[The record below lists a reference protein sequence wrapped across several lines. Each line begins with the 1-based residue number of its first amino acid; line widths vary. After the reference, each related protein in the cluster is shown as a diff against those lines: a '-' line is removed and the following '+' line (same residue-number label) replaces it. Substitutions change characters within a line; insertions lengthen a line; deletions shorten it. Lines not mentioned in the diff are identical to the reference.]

1 MNKKEKNGKLPKWA
15 VLLIIVLSLMV
26 AVLGIML
33 VSLVAYTEIN
43 QENIS
48 TALSIK
54 KSEGFYNS
62 KTNTYSITGKITN
75 NNEDDIENIQI
86 DYNLYD
92 KDNNIIGVA
101 TTYLEELKT
110 GNTWKFTA
118 EYTGP
123 NAKNIT
129 HFDINKLDLDED
141 TWD

>member
-26 AVLGIML
+26 AVPGVML

-43 QENIS
+43 QEN
-48 TALSIK
+48 TNTTLSIE
-54 KSEGFYNS
+54 KSEGFYDS

-75 NNEDDIENIQI
+75 NNEDDVENIEI
-86 DYNLYD
+86 EYNLYD

-101 TTYLEELKT
+101 TAYLEGLKT

-118 EYTGP
+118 EYTGA

-129 HFDINKLDLDED
+129 HFDINKFDLDED